1 MKKPSIPAVNVPD
14 LRVAALLR
22 PMKENIE
29 SITGIRG
36 GPLTELPS
44 DASLAEVISRINAI
58 IVRLN
63 A

>member
-1 MKKPSIPAVNVPD
+1 MKKPSIPSVNVPD
-14 LRVAALLR
+14 LRVASLLR

-29 SITGIRG
+29 SLTGIRG
-36 GPLTELPS
+36 GPLTELAP
-44 DASLAEVISRINAI
+44 DASLAEVISKINAI